1 MSQYLRVLCRSEESL
16 SRAELGGFIR
26 EGYFFDEP
34 PRFVPALED
43 PEAAH
48 PGWERFEV
56 HPPGSTRP
64 IVLHHAAHSVL
75 RDSVEE
81 IVQTLL
87 DASLGESHA
96 PLIQRIRASRQLIT
110 FELEPSQ
117 MTEDAW
123 EMLDATEACV
133 ARLRDGVVFVS
144 GEGVYDAAL
153 HPLCKLTRPAS
164 E

>member
-1 MSQYLRVLCRSEESL
+1 MSQYLRVLCRSEEPL
-16 SRAELGGFIR
+16 SRAEIGGFIR
-26 EGYFFDEP
+26 EGYFFDAP

-43 PEAAH
+43 PEAAR
-48 PGWERFEV
+48 PEWERFEV
-56 HPPGSTRP
+56 HPPGSRRP
-64 IVLHHAAHSVL
+64 IVLHHAAHDVL

-81 IVQTLL
+81 IAQTLL
-87 DASLGESHA
+87 DAGLGGSHA

-117 MTEDAW
+117 LTEDAW
-123 EMLDATEACV
+123 ELLDATEAYV

-144 GEGVYDAAL
+144 GEGIYDAAL

>member
-1 MSQYLRVLCRSEESL
+1 MSQYLRVLCRSEEPL
-16 SRAELGGFIR
+16 SRAEIGGFIR
-26 EGYFFDEP
+26 EGYFFDAP
-34 PRFVPALED
+34 PRFVPTLED
-43 PEAAH
+43 PAVALPE
-48 PGWERFEV
+48 WERFEV
-56 HPPGSTRP
+56 HPPGSRRP
-64 IVLHHAAHSVL
+64 IVLHHAVHDVL

-87 DASLGESHA
+87 DAGLGESHA
-96 PLIQRIRASRQLIT
+96 ALIQRIRASRQLIT

-144 GEGVYDAAL
+144 GEGIYDAAL
-153 HPLCKLTRPAS
+153 YPLCKLTRPAS

>member
-1 MSQYLRVLCRSEESL
+1 MSQYLRVLCRSEEPL
-16 SRAELGGFIR
+16 SRAEIGGFIR

-56 HPPGSTRP
+56 HPPGSKRP
-64 IVLHHAAHSVL
+64 IVLHHAAHDVV
-75 RDSVEE
+75 RDAIEE

-87 DASLGESHA
+87 DAGLGESHA
-96 PLIQRIRASRQLIT
+96 PLIQRIRASRQLLT

-144 GEGVYDAAL
+144 GEGIYDAAL
-153 HPLCKLTRPAS
+153 HPLCKLKRPAS